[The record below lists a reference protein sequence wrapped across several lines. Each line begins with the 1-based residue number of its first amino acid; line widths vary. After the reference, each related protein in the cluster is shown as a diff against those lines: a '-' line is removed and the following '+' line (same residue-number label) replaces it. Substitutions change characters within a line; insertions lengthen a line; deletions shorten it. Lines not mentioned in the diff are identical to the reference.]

1 MQTNPTLAVAEA
13 VIKGLL
19 QEIGPKNF
27 AIALHNASVHGD
39 VFKDN
44 FDEFLDDDDS
54 FLKVWYTG
62 VDVLCEST
70 K

>member
-13 VIKGLL
+13 VITGLL
-19 QEIGPKNF
+19 REIGPNDF
-27 AIALHNASVHGD
+27 AIALHNASVHGA

-44 FDEFLDDDDS
+44 FDEFLDDDDA
-54 FLKVWYTG
+54 FLKVWYEG
-62 VDVLCEST
+62 IGALCKST

>member
-1 MQTNPTLAVAEA
+1 MQTNPTLTVAEA
-13 VIKGLL
+13 VITGLL

-62 VDVLCEST
+62 VDVLYESA